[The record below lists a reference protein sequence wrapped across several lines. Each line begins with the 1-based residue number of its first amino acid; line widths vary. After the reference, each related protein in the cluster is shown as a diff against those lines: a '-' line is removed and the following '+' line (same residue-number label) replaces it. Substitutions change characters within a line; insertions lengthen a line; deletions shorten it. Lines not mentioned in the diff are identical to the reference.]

1 VKARL
6 VVRITPADVGRRISA
21 RTRLDPAVTPAAA
34 STTDTLGRLCAW
46 DDGVLVVQRRDGT
59 RVELRETDLL
69 AARVVPE
76 PPPPRRR
83 DERRE
88 RP

>member
-1 VKARL
+1 
-6 VVRITPADVGRRISA
+6 VVRITPADVGSRISA
-21 RTRLDPAVTPAAA
+21 RTRLDPAATPSGA
-34 STTDTLGRLCAW
+34 STTDTVGRLCTW

-59 RVELRETDLL
+59 RVQLRETDLL

-76 PPPPRRR
+76 PPPWPRR
-83 DERRE
+83 DERKE